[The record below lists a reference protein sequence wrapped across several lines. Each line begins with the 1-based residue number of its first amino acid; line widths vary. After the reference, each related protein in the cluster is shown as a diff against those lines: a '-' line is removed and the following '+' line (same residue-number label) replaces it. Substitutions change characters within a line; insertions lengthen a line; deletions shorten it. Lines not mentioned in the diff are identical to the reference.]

1 MTALRL
7 AFMGSPEFAL
17 PSLRALEAAGHEIAA
32 VYTQPP
38 RPAGRG
44 QRERPCPVQA
54 YAEARGWAL
63 HTPKTL
69 KDGSASQAFAAL
81 GLDAAVVVAY
91 GLILPKAVLV
101 APRLGCVN
109 LHASLLPRWRGAA
122 PIQRAI
128 LAGDAETGVTIMAV
142 DEGLDTGPILLREAV
157 PIAATA
163 TAADLHDRLAEL
175 GARLMVA
182 ALDGLAAGHIKA
194 RPQPAEGVTYAAK
207 LKPGEGHLDWR
218 RPAAELERAVRAFSP
233 WPGASFEAPGSR
245 TGARVKVLAAEVVA
259 GAPGTEPGTVIDAR
273 LTVACGEGALRLTRV
288 QRAGKAA
295 LDADALLRGFPV
307 AAGTRLPLPA
317 ADP

>member
-32 VYTQPP
+32 VYAQPP

-44 QRERPCPVQA
+44 HKERPCPVQA
-54 YAEARGWAL
+54 YAERRGWAL
-63 HTPKTL
+63 RTPKTL
-69 KDGSASQAFAAL
+69 KDGSEQQAFAAL

-91 GLILPKAVLV
+91 GLILPAAVLA

-128 LAGDAETGVTIMAV
+128 LAGDAQTGVTIMAV

-163 TAADLHDRLAEL
+163 TAAELHDRLAEV

-182 ALDGLAAGHIKA
+182 ALDGLAAGRLEA
-194 RPQPAEGVTYAAK
+194 RPQPEDGVTYAAK
-207 LKPGEGHLDWR
+207 LKRGEGRLDWR
-218 RPAAELERAVRAFSP
+218 RPAAELERAVRAFTP
-233 WPGASFEAPGSR
+233 WPGAFFEAG
-245 TGARVKVLAAEVVA
+245 GERVKVLAAEVGA
-259 GAPGTEPGTVIDAR
+259 GAPGAEPGTVIDAR
-273 LTVACGEGALRLTRV
+273 LTVACEKDTLRLIRV

-295 LDADALLRGFPV
+295 MDAETLLRGFPV
-307 AAGTRLPLPA
+307 AAGTRLPLPGA
-317 ADP
+317 GP

>member
-17 PSLRALEAAGHEIAA
+17 PSLRALAGAGHEIAA
-32 VYTQPP
+32 VYAQPP

-44 QRERPCPVQA
+44 HKERPCPVQA
-54 YAEARGWAL
+54 YAERRGWAL
-63 HTPKTL
+63 RTPKTL
-69 KDGSASQAFAAL
+69 KDGSEPQTFAAL

-91 GLILPKAVLV
+91 GLILPAAVLA

-128 LAGDAETGVTIMAV
+128 LAGDAQTGVTIMAV

-163 TAADLHDRLAEL
+163 TAAELHDRLAEV

-182 ALDGLAAGHIKA
+182 ALDGLAAGRLEA
-194 RPQPAEGVTYAAK
+194 RPQPEDGVTYAAK
-207 LKPGEGHLDWR
+207 LKPGEGRLDWR
-218 RPAAELERAVRAFSP
+218 RPAAELERAVRAFTP
-233 WPGASFEAPGSR
+233 WPGAFFEAG
-245 TGARVKVLAAEVVA
+245 GERVKVLAAEVGA
-259 GAPGTEPGTVIDAR
+259 GAPGAEPGTVIDAR
-273 LTVACGEGALRLTRV
+273 LTVACEKDALRLIRV

-295 LDADALLRGFPV
+295 MDAETLLRGFPV
-307 AAGTRLPLPA
+307 AAGTRLPLPGA
-317 ADP
+317 GP

>member
-17 PSLRALEAAGHEIAA
+17 PSLRALAGAGHEIAA
-32 VYTQPP
+32 VFAQPP

-44 QRERPCPVQA
+44 HRERPCPVQA
-54 YAEARGWAL
+54 YAERRGWAL
-63 HTPKTL
+63 RTPKTL
-69 KDGSASQAFAAL
+69 KDGSESQAFAAL

-91 GLILPKAVLV
+91 GLILPAAVLA

-128 LAGDAETGVTIMAV
+128 LAGDAQTGVTIMAV

-163 TAADLHDRLAEL
+163 TAAELHDRLAEV

-182 ALDGLAAGHIKA
+182 ALDGLAAGRLEA
-194 RPQPAEGVTYAAK
+194 RPQPEDGVTYAAK
-207 LKPGEGHLDWR
+207 LKRGEGRLDWR
-218 RPAAELERAVRAFSP
+218 RPAAELERAVRAFTP
-233 WPGASFEAPGSR
+233 WPGAFFEAG
-245 TGARVKVLAAEVVA
+245 GERVKVLAAEVGA
-259 GAPGTEPGTVIDAR
+259 GAPGAEPGTVIDAR
-273 LTVACGEGALRLTRV
+273 LTVACEKDALRLIRV

-295 LDADALLRGFPV
+295 MDAETLLRGFPV
-307 AAGTRLPLPA
+307 AAGTRLPLPGA
-317 ADP
+317 GP

>member
-32 VYTQPP
+32 VFAQPP

-44 QRERPCPVQA
+44 HKERPCPVQA
-54 YAEARGWAL
+54 YAERRGWAL
-63 HTPKTL
+63 RTPKTL
-69 KDGSASQAFAAL
+69 KDGSEQQAFAAL

-91 GLILPKAVLV
+91 GLILPAAVLA

-128 LAGDAETGVTIMAV
+128 LAGDAQTGVTIMAV

-163 TAADLHDRLAEL
+163 TAADLHDHLAEV

-182 ALDGLAAGHIKA
+182 ALDGLAAGRLEA
-194 RPQPAEGVTYAAK
+194 RPQPEDGVTYAAK
-207 LKPGEGHLDWR
+207 LKRGEGRLDWR
-218 RPAAELERAVRAFSP
+218 RPAAELERAVRAFTP
-233 WPGASFEAPGSR
+233 RPGAFFEAG
-245 TGARVKVLAAEVVA
+245 GERVKVLAAEVVA
-259 GAPGTEPGTVIDAR
+259 GTPGAEPGTVIDAR
-273 LTVACGEGALRLTRV
+273 LTVACAKDALRLIRV

-295 LDADALLRGFPV
+295 LDAETLLRGFPV
-307 AAGTRLPLPA
+307 AAGTRLPLPGA
-317 ADP
+317 GP